1 MDQKLS
7 LRSSLQSEL
16 VDRITGIVRSGNRNG
31 KRLREATLARELG
44 VSRTPVR
51 AALQHLVLEGML
63 HAEATGGYSVL
74 RVPRTPDASLDA
86 AAGRGRLHGLLLR
99 DIILNEID
107 DPVSESALMRRYSV
121 GRGEVNRALRRLVR
135 EGLAEPLPGRGWMLL
150 KLSIDRLTLSYQLRT
165 MLEPA
170 VIADPLFKPGHE
182 TLARLKADH
191 ERAQS
196 SIAPRASWQGLF
208 DLDAAFHETLA
219 AGTGNDLVL
228 DVIRRENRLRRLAEY
243 ASYRRT
249 ERVRDSISEHLQ
261 IIDALL
267 SGNAG
272 WASALMRQHLMVS
285 LDETR
290 AHFEGDL
297 RALRQYPRLIE
308 QIDGHRS
315 RRSPERART

>member
-1 MDQKLS
+1 MDQKLA

-16 VDRITGIVRSGNRNG
+16 VDRITAIIRSGDRNG

-63 HAEATGGYSVL
+63 RTEATGGYSVL
-74 RVPRTPDASLDA
+74 RVPRTPDTSLDA
-86 AAGRGRLHGLLLR
+86 GAGRDRLHGLLLR
-99 DIILNEID
+99 DIILSEFD
-107 DPVSESALMRRYSV
+107 DPVSESALMRRHRV
-121 GRGEVNRALRRLVR
+121 GRGELTRALRRLVR
-135 EGLAEPLPGRGWMLL
+135 EGLAEPLPGRGWLLL
-150 KLSIDRLTLSYQLRT
+150 KLSIDRLTLSYQLRM

-170 VIADPLFKPGHE
+170 LIADPLFRPGNE

-191 ERAQS
+191 ERAQT
-196 SIAPRASWQGLF
+196 SIGSRASWQSLF

-219 AGTGNDLVL
+219 AGTGNDLIL
-228 DVIRRENRLRRLAEY
+228 DIIRRENRLRRLAEY

-249 ERVRDSISEHLQ
+249 ERVRDSIAEHLQ
-261 IIDALL
+261 ILDALFA
-267 SGNAG
+267 GNAG

-290 AHFEGDL
+290 AHLEGDL
-297 RALRQYPRLIE
+297 RALRQNPSLIS
-308 QIDGHRS
+308 QIDGRRS